1 MLINAHIVSDY
12 SKILLK
18 HRVLSNRC
26 DPLLE
31 YPKRY
36 TEGEALLSNILYLLD
51 ETQAEKIHTKQKR
64 GCVLIL
70 GHPSPNLLDTNLDIL
85 YTDTNTIESDQMM
98 NELIRIFSCFQNF
111 ENTLYRNVYTA
122 DTIQEICNCAL
133 DFLRNPIG
141 IYTTSF
147 QLITYAERKKP
158 LPFMLFHPEDRYS
171 FSTDEEVANLTMH
184 PDFEKSL

>member
-1 MLINAHIVSDY
+1 MNSSGSFPVS
-12 SKILLK
+12 
-18 HRVLSNRC
+18 
-26 DPLLE
+26 
-31 YPKRY
+31 
-36 TEGEALLSNILYLLD
+36 
-51 ETQAEKIHTKQKR
+51 
-64 GCVLIL
+64 
-70 GHPSPNLLDTNLDIL
+70 
-85 YTDTNTIESDQMM
+85 
-98 NELIRIFSCFQNF
+98 QNF

-122 DTIQEICNCAL
+122 DAIQEICNCAL

-184 PDFEKSL
+184 PDFEKSLRFLSPMVFSERSNQLSHSLSEYSGRKKKCCPHRRL